1 MNQDEFI
8 QQHTDDGALSP
19 EHAAQLLDAAL
30 TGDTASTP
38 DRGSAPTTP
47 AGGGDGDIGELLSAA
62 ADSSNVP
69 DGGAQAA
76 EAVILAKDGRHTIPY
91 ERLAEAREEARLSR
105 AQAEAAMAQLMALQA
120 NAEARMAAGV
130 VPTRADNQVAVAQAA
145 IDAGVSPEVF
155 GDFSER
161 ALAAGIQHLVDA
173 RVASLT
179 ANLQQ
184 RVDSALAPLA
194 MREADD
200 ALAEHY
206 DEIYARHPDADSIAE
221 SRELA
226 EWVAAQPSFARA
238 ACEYVMQAGN
248 TAEVIE
254 LFDRFKTD
262 TGRTPAG
269 RPGDMQAA
277 AKAALARA
285 ATPVPASL
293 SDIPGGRAAGAADD
307 VAIASLSGPD
317 LLDAIQS
324 KGWSPQQIEAFLN
337 RRI

>member
-30 TGDTASTP
+30 AGDTGASPDKGGEPTP
-38 DRGSAPTTP
+38 SA
-47 AGGGDGDIGELLSAA
+47 GNGDGAIGELLSAA
-62 ADSSNVP
+62 ADGSGVA
-69 DGGAQAA
+69 DREA

-105 AQAEAAMAQLMALQA
+105 AQAEAAMAQMLAMQA
-120 NAEARMAAGV
+120 DAEARAAAGMA
-130 VPTRADNQVAVAQAA
+130 PTRADNQVAVAQAA
-145 IDAGVSPEVF
+145 IDAGISPELF

-173 RVASLT
+173 RVASVT
-179 ANLQQ
+179 ADLQQ
-184 RVDSALAPLA
+184 RVESALAPLA

-200 ALAEHY
+200 ALAAHY
-206 DEIYARHPDADSIAE
+206 DEIYARHPDADSVAE

-226 EWVAAQPSFARA
+226 EWIAAQPSFARA
-238 ACEYVMQAGN
+238 ACEYVMHAGN

-269 RPGDMQAA
+269 RSADMQAA

-285 ATPVPASL
+285 AAPVPASL
-293 SDIPGGRAAGAADD
+293 SDIPGGRAGGAADD
-307 VAIASLSGPD
+307 EAIASLSGPD
-317 LLDAIQS
+317 LLEAIQG